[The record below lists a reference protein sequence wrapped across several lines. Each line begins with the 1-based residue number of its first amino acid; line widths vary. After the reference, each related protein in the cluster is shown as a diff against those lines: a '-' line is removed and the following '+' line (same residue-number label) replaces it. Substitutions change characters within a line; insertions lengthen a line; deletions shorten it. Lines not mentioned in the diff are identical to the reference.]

1 MAIKNNQVELKDIK
15 KIYFVGIGGIG
26 MSALARYFN
35 SREVEVHGYDK
46 TPTSLTFELEM
57 EGMFIHY
64 EEDISLVPADIDLVV
79 YTPAVPSSHKELQYF
94 NQNDFK
100 VLKRAEVLGIISR
113 GMKAIAIAGTHGK
126 TSTSALT
133 AHILQTAGI
142 DCTAFLGGIAKNYD
156 SNYIAGDSEWVVI
169 EADEFDRSFLHLNPE
184 VTAVLSMDA
193 DHLDVYGDVSEMHK
207 TFHQFVSQTNSN
219 GNLLYKENLP
229 LDLDNKM
236 YNSLNIS
243 TFGKSTGDYQVTN
256 IRVKNGYFVFDVI
269 SPIENIKNIIS
280 TFPGEHNALN
290 ALVGIAIAQ
299 TLGATTANIKHAMKT
314 FKGIKRRFEFITRG
328 QKIFI
333 DDYAHHPSEL
343 KAAIGAAR
351 ELYPNKKLTGVFQP
365 HLYSRTND
373 FQDGFAEELDKLD
386 QIYLLDVYP
395 AREEPI
401 EGVTSKII
409 FDKMKNPNKQLL
421 KKSELLAK
429 ININDVEVLIT
440 LGAGDIDRLVK
451 PLKRL
456 ISE

>member
-1 MAIKNNQVELKDIK
+1 MELKDIK

-46 TPTSLTFELEM
+46 TPTTLTFELEM

-64 EEDISLVPADIDLVV
+64 EEDISQIPENIDLVV

-94 NQNDFK
+94 NANDFK
-100 VLKRAEVLGIISR
+100 VLKRAAVLGIISR

-126 TSTSALT
+126 TSTSSLT

-142 DCTAFLGGIAKNYD
+142 DCTAFLGGIAKNYE

-184 VTAVLSMDA
+184 MTAILSMDA
-193 DHLDVYGDVSEMHK
+193 DHLDIYGDISEMHK
-207 TFHQFVSQTNSN
+207 TFHQFVSQTNHD
-219 GNLLYKENLP
+219 GNVLYKENLP
-229 LDLDNKM
+229 LHLENKI
-236 YNSLNIS
+236 YSSLNIS
-243 TFGKSTGDYQVTN
+243 TFGNSIGNYQVTN
-256 IRVKNGYFVFDVI
+256 IRVKNSYFIFDVI
-269 SPIENIKNIIS
+269 SPVENIKNIIS
-280 TFPGEHNALN
+280 TFPGKHNVLN

-299 TLGATTANIKHAMKT
+299 ALGATAKSIKSAMKT
-314 FKGIKRRFEFITRG
+314 FKGIKRRFEFVTRG
-328 QKIFI
+328 KKIYI

-343 KAAIGAAR
+343 KAAINAAR
-351 ELYPNKKLTGVFQP
+351 ELYPNKKLTGIFQP

-373 FQDGFAEELDKLD
+373 FQDGFAKELDKLD
-386 QIYLLDVYP
+386 EIYLLDIYP
-395 AREEPI
+395 AREEPM

-421 KKSELLAK
+421 KKSELLEK
-429 ININDVEVLIT
+429 INVDNVEVLMT

-451 PLKRL
+451 PLKKL

>member
-1 MAIKNNQVELKDIK
+1 MELKDIK

-64 EEDISLVPADIDLVV
+64 EEDISLIPEGIDLVV
-79 YTPAVPSSHKELQYF
+79 YTPAVPNSHKELQHF
-94 NQNDFK
+94 SENNFK
-100 VLKRAEVLGIISR
+100 VLKRAAVLGIISR

-126 TSTSALT
+126 TSTSSLT

-142 DCTAFLGGIAKNYD
+142 NCTAFLGGIAKNYD

-184 VTAVLSMDA
+184 VTAILSMDA
-193 DHLDVYGDVSEMHK
+193 DHLDIYGNVSEMHK
-207 TFHQFVSQTNSN
+207 TFDQFALQTNN
-219 GNLLYKENLP
+219 DGNLLYKKDLP

-243 TFGKSTGDYQVTN
+243 TFGNSIGNYQVTN
-256 IRVKNGYFVFDVI
+256 IRVRDGYFVFNVK
-269 SPIENIKNIIS
+269 SPIENIKNIIT
-280 TFPGEHNALN
+280 TFPGKHNVLN

-299 TLGATTANIKHAMKT
+299 TLGATTEDIKYAMKT
-314 FKGIKRRFEFITRG
+314 FKGIKRRFEFVTRG
-328 QKIFI
+328 RKVYI

-343 KAAIGAAR
+343 NAAINAAR
-351 ELYPNKKLTGVFQP
+351 ELYPNKKLTGIFQP

-373 FQDGFAEELDKLD
+373 FQAGFAEELDKLD
-386 QIYLLDVYP
+386 EIYLLDIYP
-395 AREEPI
+395 AREAPI

-409 FDKMKNPNKQLL
+409 FDKMKNPNKHLL
-421 KKSELLAK
+421 KKSELLDT
-429 ININDVEVLIT
+429 INIDNVEVLMT

-451 PLKRL
+451 PLKKL
-456 ISE
+456 IS

>member
-1 MAIKNNQVELKDIK
+1 MELKDIK

-35 SREVEVHGYDK
+35 GREIEVHGYDK
-46 TPTSLTFELEM
+46 TPTPLTFELEM

-64 EEDISLVPADIDLVV
+64 EEDINLIPQGIDLVV

-94 NQNDFK
+94 RENNYE
-100 VLKRAEVLGIISR
+100 VLKRAAVLGIISR

-126 TSTSALT
+126 TSTSSIT

-142 DCTAFLGGIAKNYD
+142 DCTAFLGGIAKNYE
-156 SNYIAGDSEWVVI
+156 SNYIEGNSEWVVI

-184 VTAVLSMDA
+184 IAAILSMDA
-193 DHLDVYGDVSEMHK
+193 DHLDIYGDVSEMHK
-207 TFHQFVSQTNSN
+207 TFHNFVSQTNEK
-219 GNLLYKENLP
+219 GHLFYKENLP
-229 LDLDNKM
+229 LHLDEKTS
-236 YNSLNIS
+236 NSLSIN
-243 TFGKSTGDYQVTN
+243 TFGNSTGKYQVTN
-256 IRVKNGYFVFDVI
+256 IRVRNGYFVFNVV
-269 SPIENIKNIIS
+269 SPIENIKNVIS
-280 TFPGEHNALN
+280 TFPGQHNVLN

-299 TLGATTANIKHAMKT
+299 TLGASATSIKHAMKT
-314 FKGIKRRFEFITRG
+314 FKGIKRRFEFVTRG
-328 QKIFI
+328 KKIYI

-343 KAAIGAAR
+343 KAAISAAR

-386 QIYLLDVYP
+386 EIYLLDIYP
-395 AREEPI
+395 AREEPM

-421 KKSELLAK
+421 KKSELLDK
-429 ININDVEVLIT
+429 INLNNVEVLMT

-451 PLKRL
+451 PLKKL
-456 ISE
+456 ISEL